1 MEFSLRFNRAVIHYI
16 DAMSNR
22 IKQIFTLVMTFL
34 GILVPLPLALSGFR
48 PWGVRDFVLQPLITP
63 ASYAFIIWVPI
74 YLGLLGLALYQA
86 RSEQLDAPR
95 AVALRPWLALTAVLN
110 AMWLWDA
117 AGNALWL
124 TVLAVF
130 AMLAAALFL
139 RDAVGIGRTDSG
151 IVRYLFASVSL
162 LIGWLTFASTYS
174 LATALLNTGWGGAVG
189 FWAVVVLVLLALL
202 GLVLQRAWRD
212 VVIGGVFLWTFL
224 AIAVEQWVG
233 GHALIVVVAM
243 ILAVLFALSLIPRRL
258 RAP

>member
-1 MEFSLRFNRAVIHYI
+1 MGVSLRFNRVAIHYI
-16 DAMSNR
+16 DLMTNR
-22 IKQIFTLVMTFL
+22 IKQLFTLAITFL
-34 GILVPLPLALSGFR
+34 GILVPLPLAFSGFR
-48 PWGVRDFVLQPLITP
+48 PWGVRNFVLEPLITP

-74 YLGLLGLALYQA
+74 YLGLLGLAVYQA
-86 RSEQLDAPR
+86 RPEQLEAPR
-95 AVALRPWLALTAVLN
+95 SVAMRPWLALTAVLN

-139 RDAVGIGRTDSG
+139 RDAVGIGGTDRG
-151 IVRYLFASVSL
+151 IVHYLFASTSL
-162 LIGWLTFASTYS
+162 LIGWLTFASTYT
-174 LATALLNTGWGGAVG
+174 LATALLNSGWGGAVN
-189 FWAVVVLVLLALL
+189 FWAVVILIVLALL

-212 VVIGGVFLWTFL
+212 PVIGGVFLWTFL

-243 ILAVLFALSLIPRRL
+243 LIAVVFAVSLIPRRL
-258 RAP
+258 RG